1 MNTVLRINEEREA
14 TLVEGFGQ
22 EAINLARKH
31 YQKAGKRKVFVKIVL
46 LGFRDDKDKFIPY
59 KNN

>member
-1 MNTVLRINEEREA
+1 MNTVLRINGETDA

-22 EAINLARKH
+22 EAINSVRKYH
-31 YQKAGKRKVFVKIVL
+31 QKTGKRKTFVKIVL
-46 LGFRDDKDKFIPY
+46 LGFIDDKDKFIPY

>member
-1 MNTVLRINEEREA
+1 MKTVLRINGEKEA

-22 EAINLARKH
+22 EAINSIRKH
-31 YQKAGKRKVFVKIVL
+31 YQKTGRTKTFVKIVL
-46 LGFRDDKDKFIPY
+46 LGFMDDKGKFIPY